1 MNWKN
6 TLSPIRFALEASIS
20 SQIILLHFDS
30 IFNGNAYRV
39 EIQFFNYS
47 AKLQV
52 DVTFF
57 IILTFFLDPEM
68 IFIII
73 NCPNAHINSIFLCHF
88 WKKKIRNVRNDG
100 GFVWRAVKCIF
111 TFCSNLKNQGMTKRL
126 RIIIGSAQ
134 SVIIV
139 LINVLSVL

>member
-1 MNWKN
+1 MKSHSMKLKN

-20 SQIILLHFDS
+20 SQIILLHFHS

-52 DVTFF
+52 DITFS

-73 NCPNAHINSIFLCHF
+73 NCLICKNPNAHINSIFLGHF
-88 WKKKIRNVRNDG
+88 EKKIRNVRNDG
-100 GFVWRAVKCIF
+100 GFVD
-111 TFCSNLKNQGMTKRL
+111 
-126 RIIIGSAQ
+126 AQ
-134 SVIIV
+134 SNAYLHSVVI
-139 LINVLSVL
+139 